1 MTIWTQTLQG
11 CAEVTFPFVGPLQ
24 PRHDRC
30 GGQRTVSERVQAG
43 DATIIA
49 SVLTEAELLVR
60 PERNGDQEAIQRI
73 GDLLSEP
80 GINVVEVTRRMGR
93 RAASLR
99 SHNRLKL
106 PDAIIV
112 ATAIESRCEAIVGS
126 TQTVSTAT
134 ALVTEPAELVTT
146 IA

>member
-1 MTIWTQTLQG
+1 M
-11 CAEVTFPFVGPLQ
+11 
-24 PRHDRC
+24 
-30 GGQRTVSERVQAG
+30 
-43 DATIIA
+43 
-49 SVLTEAELLVR
+49 R

-80 GINVVEVTRRMGR
+80 GINVVEVTRRTGR

-112 ATAIESRCEAIVGS
+112 ATAIESRCDAIVGNDH
-126 TQTVSTAT
+126 AW
-134 ALVTEPAELVTT
+134 AKNPTEINYILLDDFVGQASEK
-146 IA
+146 